1 MTTKALVSVIPATF
15 MLAGHAFA
23 EPYRFVP
30 IDVECPATAAASS
43 CPAGL
48 APGQMA
54 AQTSAKGINSGGD
67 IVGSYIAVVG
77 GPQHGFLLSHGQ
89 FSSLDFPM
97 AGVRATV
104 ANGINARGEIVGQYS
119 APVHDASNP
128 PPQDSPLYC
137 PAAANPTAT
146 NPACIKGF
154 HYWGGQFSTVTFP
167 TTFDEHEQPQDHP
180 GAIAQR
186 ISADG
191 DIYGCLHGH
200 DLGPSM
206 HGAAWTRTGTRSLLP
221 NGGQV
226 DDTMGVPMSM
236 NNGGTPGGGRTI
248 VGFFVDME
256 NKQHG
261 YLVKDGMLAAYDPD
275 GADLTAIW
283 DINSSG
289 QFVGVFRYPTDLATK
304 RHGFL
309 KDPDSLAPIQLDFT
323 CEKLEGC
330 AGAPM
335 HTVAFTTFAFGVN
348 SGGVVVGQY
357 SIVSGGPAHGF
368 VAFPPDAE
376 LTTGQD

>member
-137 PAAANPTAT
+137 PAAATPTAT
-146 NPACIKGF
+146 NPACIKGYF
-154 HYWGGQFSTVTFP
+154 RP
-167 TTFDEHEQPQDHP
+167 IDEHGKPL
-180 GAIAQR
+180 
-186 ISADG
+186 S
-191 DIYGCLHGH
+191 
-200 DLGPSM
+200 
-206 HGAAWTRTGTRSLLP
+206 
-221 NGGQV
+221 
-226 DDTMGVPMSM
+226 
-236 NNGGTPGGGRTI
+236 
-248 VGFFVDME
+248 
-256 NKQHG
+256 
-261 YLVKDGMLAAYDPD
+261 
-275 GADLTAIW
+275 
-283 DINSSG
+283 
-289 QFVGVFRYPTDLATK
+289 
-304 RHGFL
+304 
-309 KDPDSLAPIQLDFT
+309 FT
-323 CEKLEGC
+323 
-330 AGAPM
+330 
-335 HTVAFTTFAFGVN
+335 
-348 SGGVVVGQY
+348 
-357 SIVSGGPAHGF
+357 
-368 VAFPPDAE
+368 
-376 LTTGQD
+376 